1 MQRFGQIIKL
11 KPEKYEEYKR
21 LHADVWPEVLTKI
34 HEANMRNY
42 SIFHKN
48 GFLFA
53 YFEYIGNDL
62 AADMAKI
69 AADPKSQE
77 WWTYTDPCQ
86 EPIEGNSKSSTEGNW
101 WLPMEELFSFEDQW
115 QRLQTKSAGD

>member
-21 LHADVWPEVLTKI
+21 LHAAVWPEVLTAI
-34 HEANMRNY
+34 HNANLRNY
-42 SIFHKN
+42 SIYHKN

-53 YFEYIGNDL
+53 YYEYIGDDF

-69 AADPKSQE
+69 AADPKSHE
-77 WWTYTDPCQ
+77 WWSYTDPCQ
-86 EPIEGNSKSSTEGNW
+86 EPVEGNSKSSTEGNW
-101 WLPMEELFSFEDQW
+101 WLPMEELFNLEEQW
-115 QRLQTKSAGD
+115 DKLQK